1 MFQIDSNGRIEP
13 PIVESYAAGMV
24 DDHWYTAFLTWNPIL
39 QGGQLVLDVVDI
51 STGTSMGGFTL
62 NGFDMPLVTQFGFG
76 TFNDRASFDNVL
88 LYAEHIP
95 EPCTMTLLALGGVG
109 ALVRRRRR
117 R

>member
-1 MFQIDSNGRIEP
+1 M
-13 PIVESYAAGMV
+13 ESFAAGLV
-24 DDHWYTAFLTWNPIL
+24 DDHWYTAFLTWNPII

-51 STGTSMGGFTL
+51 TTGTSMGGFTL
-62 NGFDMPLVTQFGFG
+62 TGFVLPKNVQFGFG
-76 TFNDRASFDNVL
+76 TYNDRASFDNVL

-95 EPCTMTLLALGGVG
+95 EPCTMALLALGGLG